1 MDKWVSRNARDPE
14 TGKYKAVRNTRRFF
28 ADLTTEG
35 FIKSFDNE
43 EPPELRNEKM
53 TENIKKIMSAITN
66 KKALAVSYG
75 DYNIKK
81 ELCPRK
87 DADGNDI
94 FIIYPIKLVVTLGR
108 YYLYCQY
115 KNPPPR
121 TDEDKRILYCM
132 RVDRIISCK
141 ELDDKKEKYK
151 LNESAKKKYW
161 SKQASLTLCRGFI
174 CLQANPAALL
184 F

>member
-1 MDKWVSRNARDPE
+1 VDKWVSRNARDPE

-75 DYNIKK
+75 DYSDISVRACGENK
-81 ELCPRK
+81 K
-87 DADGNDI
+87 DAQGS
-94 FIIYPIKLVVTLGR
+94 LG
-108 YYLYCQY
+108 
-115 KNPPPR
+115 KIW
-121 TDEDKRILYCM
+121 K
-132 RVDRIISCK
+132 
-141 ELDDKKEKYK
+141 
-151 LNESAKKKYW
+151 
-161 SKQASLTLCRGFI
+161 
-174 CLQANPAALL
+174 
-184 F
+184 